1 VAFCSE
7 EVCGCGFCDCKRR
20 IYWKKEASSMTRRR
34 KIQVHSMEE
43 MSAENGNQ
51 PLLKKTELFDLTRE
65 FLFHNSNILLS

>member
-1 VAFCSE
+1 
-7 EVCGCGFCDCKRR
+7 
-20 IYWKKEASSMTRRR
+20 MTRRR